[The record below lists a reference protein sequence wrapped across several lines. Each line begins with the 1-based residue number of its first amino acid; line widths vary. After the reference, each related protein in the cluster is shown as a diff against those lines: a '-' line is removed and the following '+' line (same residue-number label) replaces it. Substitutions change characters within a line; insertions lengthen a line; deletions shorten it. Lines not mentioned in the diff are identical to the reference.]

1 MAVLNYRSLLGRI
14 RAAQKTQQ
22 ITKTMQMVSASRLK
36 KSHEKLFQSKP
47 YFEKITEILSHLQNT
62 EQNRGTSLSH
72 PFLEQQEEKSAA
84 FVIVTSDRGL
94 CGAYNANI
102 ISFAEG
108 FLEKYPEGKAEL
120 ILIGKKG
127 DDYFKK
133 RRWPIFLRVL
143 DMAGKPDFLKISQIT
158 DRLTESYLSRRFD
171 AVHLIYTAYRSAL
184 SIKPVSSKLLPLEP
198 NSDTGKKGEGIKTF
212 LEPSRQEILNSLLPT
227 YIASKIYVSLV
238 EAFTAENSA
247 RMIAMKSATDNAKE
261 MIRNLTLLRNK
272 ARQAAITKELLE
284 IVTAGEALKG

>member
-14 RAAQKTQQ
+14 KAAQKTQQ

-36 KSHEKLFQSKP
+36 KSHERLSHAKP
-47 YFEKITEILSHLQNT
+47 YFEGIKTVLSHLQNT
-62 EQNRGTSLSH
+62 GTDLSH
-72 PFLEQQEEKSAA
+72 PFFEAKAEKAIA
-84 FVIVTSDRGL
+84 VVVVTSDRGL
-94 CGAYNANI
+94 CGAYNTNI
-102 ISFAEG
+102 ISFAERL
-108 FLEKYPEGKAEL
+108 LEKQVDGKAEL

-133 RRWPIFLRVL
+133 REWPVFLRHL
-143 DMAGKPDFLKISQIT
+143 DLAGKTDFLRISQIT
-158 DRLTESYLSRRFD
+158 NELTQAYLSGRFD
-171 AVHLIYTAYRSAL
+171 AVHIIYTAYKSAMSL
-184 SIKPVSSKLLPLEP
+184 KPTASRLLPLEHIGAGP
-198 NSDTGKKGEGIKTF
+198 RVGPQAVKTY
-212 LEPSRQEILNSLLPT
+212 LEPSGGAILDRLLPMF
-227 YIASKIYVSLV
+227 IASKIYVSLM

-247 RMIAMKSATDNAKE
+247 RMIAMKNATDNAKE

>member
-36 KSHEKLFQSKP
+36 KSQEKFFQSKP
-47 YFEKITEILSHLQNT
+47 YFEKMGEVLSHLQHAGIKM
-62 EQNRGTSLSH
+62 QH
-72 PFLEQQEEKSAA
+72 PFFERRGEAQSVAL
-84 FVIVTSDRGL
+84 VVVTSDRGL

-102 ISFAEG
+102 IHFAEA
-108 FLEKYPEGKAEL
+108 FLEQHHEAKAEL
-120 ILIGKKG
+120 IIIGKKG

-133 RRWPIFLRVL
+133 RRWPIFIRYL
-143 DMAGKPDFLKISQIT
+143 DIAGKPDFAKITEIT
-158 DRLTESYLSRRFD
+158 NQLTQSYVSKRFD
-171 AVHLIYTAYRSAL
+171 AIHLIYTSYKSAL
-184 SIKPVSSKLLPLEP
+184 SIKPVLIPLLPLAKV
-198 NSDTGKKGEGIKTF
+198 SLSQGETVKTY
-212 LEPSRQEILNSLLPT
+212 LEPSGEEILNRLLPA
-227 YIASKIYVSLV
+227 YIASKIYVSLM

-247 RMIAMKSATDNAKE
+247 RMIAMKNATDNAKE

-284 IVTAGEALKG
+284 IVTAGEALRG